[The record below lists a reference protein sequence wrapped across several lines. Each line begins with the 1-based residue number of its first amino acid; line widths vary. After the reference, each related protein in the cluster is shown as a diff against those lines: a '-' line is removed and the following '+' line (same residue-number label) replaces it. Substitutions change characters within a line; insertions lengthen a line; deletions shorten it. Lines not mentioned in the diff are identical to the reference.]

1 MTSID
6 TKTLNSLATRFKQL
20 LVDDQIAA
28 LGYLYQELGSSLPTI
43 AASDKVDDLLN
54 MIGDMREGSQI
65 EFMQDVLNDRTTK
78 TDEVS
83 LDPHPSKA
91 LLELIPGDNV
101 EPPLTQYHKFSPQDR
116 LSFWAQLASKMGD
129 EVVAMP
135 SDYAVSPEATEV
147 LSSLN
152 SLDTDQ
158 TVEFLIH
165 IV

>member
-1 MTSID
+1 M
-6 TKTLNSLATRFKQL
+6 ATRFKQL

-28 LGYLYQELGSSLPTI
+28 LGYLYQKLGGSLPAI
-43 AASDKVDDLLN
+43 APSDSVNDLLN
-54 MIGDMREGSQI
+54 MLGDMREGSQI
-65 EFMQDVLNDRTTK
+65 EFMQDVLNDRNTK
-78 TDEVS
+78 PDEVS

-101 EPPLTQYHKFSPQDR
+101 EPPLTQYHKLSPQER
-116 LSFWAQLASKMGD
+116 LSLWAQLASKMGD

-147 LSSLN
+147 LNSLN

-158 TVEFLIH
+158 TVDFLSH